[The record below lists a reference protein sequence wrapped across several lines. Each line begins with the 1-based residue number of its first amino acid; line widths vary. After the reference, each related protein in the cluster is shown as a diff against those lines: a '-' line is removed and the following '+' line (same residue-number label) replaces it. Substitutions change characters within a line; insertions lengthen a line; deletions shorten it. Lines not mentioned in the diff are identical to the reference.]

1 MSKII
6 NKCTHCHVENL
17 GLMERSRD
25 DMGVRDNVFATNGL
39 ATNVSRLYGKMFQRK
54 NYRQNVCHFQMP
66 GLSVVYQTQF
76 SL

>member
-1 MSKII
+1 
-6 NKCTHCHVENL
+6 
-17 GLMERSRD
+17 
-25 DMGVRDNVFATNGL
+25 MGVRDNVFATNGL